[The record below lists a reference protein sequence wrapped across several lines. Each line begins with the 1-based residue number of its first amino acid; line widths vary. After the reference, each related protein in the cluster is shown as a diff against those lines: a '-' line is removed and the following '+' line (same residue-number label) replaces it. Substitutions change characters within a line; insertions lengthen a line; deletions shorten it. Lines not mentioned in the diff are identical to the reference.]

1 MEEQFL
7 EIVAEALEEEA
18 ALSLDNSLE
27 DLDGWDSLG
36 ALTLLSMIDDEYGV
50 IIGNTDLEKMVTLR
64 DMFDFINSQTDA

>member
-7 EIVAEALEEEA
+7 ELVAEALEEEA
-18 ALSLDNSLE
+18 SLSLDNSLE

-64 DMFDFINSQTDA
+64 NMFDFINSQTDA

>member
-7 EIVAEALEEEA
+7 EMVAEALEEDEVSMDA
-18 ALSLDNSLE
+18 NLE

-50 IIGNTDLEKMVTLR
+50 IIGNAELLEMVSIN
-64 DMFDFINSQTDA
+64 DMYTYVSDQMDS